1 MKMTRPILLVGSIP
15 CQDSAEVFRLLA
27 GELGAL
33 AARYPDGETG
43 NRIHWIRWQRH
54 VFDDN
59 PDMHLVEA
67 KNHPGY
73 QAEPQLRPFY
83 AVNQGADPGRF
94 AFKKLGYASEAI
106 KSYGTFAKLKEDG
119 EIAQNVRFQVSLP
132 TVVSLL
138 TSFVVREDRAKV
150 EPALEAAMKAEVQDM
165 ASVIPASELA
175 IQWDVASEIIGH
187 DGGRELHFDDTL
199 SNSVDRIVRHVGF
212 VPEGVEAGIHLCY
225 GDPGH
230 KHVIEPKNAGT
241 CVAFANAICLK
252 ARRKVDWIHIPI
264 PRGWDE
270 SNYFEPLSDLR
281 IPAGTEVF
289 LGLVHYTDGIDGTS
303 RRLNHASKHLTNFG
317 LATECGFGRR
327 DPTTVHRLLEI
338 HRLAASA

>member
-1 MKMTRPILLVGSIP
+1 METRPILLVGSIP
-15 CQDSAEVFRLLA
+15 CQDSEEVFRLLA
-27 GELGAL
+27 AELGTS

-73 QAEPQLRPFY
+73 QGKPQLRPFY
-83 AVNQGADPGRF
+83 AVHGEADLARF

-106 KSYGTFAKLKEDG
+106 KSYGTFAKLKNGG
-119 EIAQNVRFQVSLP
+119 EIAKNVRFQVSLP

-150 EPALEAAMKAEVQDM
+150 EPALEAAMKAEVDDM
-165 ASVIPASELA
+165 ASAIPALELA

-199 SNSVDRIVRHVGF
+199 SNCVDRIVRHVGF

-230 KHVIEPKNAGT
+230 KHVIEPKDART

-252 ARRKVDWIHIPI
+252 AGRKVDWIHIPI
-264 PRGWDE
+264 PRGWDA
-270 SNYFEPLSDLR
+270 SNYYEPLSDLK
-281 IPAGTEVF
+281 ILKGTEVF
-289 LGLVHYTDGIDGTS
+289 LGLVHHTDGIDGTN
-303 RRLNHASKHLTNFG
+303 RRLNLARKHLPNFG

-327 DPTTVHRLLEI
+327 DPATVHGLLEI
-338 HRLAASA
+338 HRLAASV